1 MKRAFTL
8 IELILIMALLT
19 IAVSMTAPTLSRFFR
34 GRTLE
39 AEARR
44 LLALTHIG
52 QSRAVSE
59 GVPIDLW
66 VDPEEGSFGLE
77 AEPSYE
83 ESDPKAIINSI
94 DPSLQIQVVA
104 RPLAAATN
112 TLTRFTGTSNV
123 SVPKAQLIHPTL
135 PTIRF
140 LPDGTI
146 GETSPQSLRLLGRD
160 GDSLWLGQTRNRLNY
175 EIRTTER

>member
-1 MKRAFTL
+1 MRRAFTL

-59 GVPIDLW
+59 GVPVDLW

-83 ESDPKAIINSI
+83 ANDPKAIVNSI
-94 DPSLQIQVVA
+94 DSSLQIQVVA
-104 RPLAAATN
+104 RTLMSATN
-112 TLTRFTGTSNV
+112 TLTRLTGSSTV

-146 GETSPQSLRLLGRD
+146 SDTSPQSLRLIGRD
-160 GDSLWLGQTRNRLNY
+160 GDSLWLAQTRNRLSY
-175 EIRTTER
+175 EIRTTEK

>member
-1 MKRAFTL
+1 MRRAFTL

-59 GVPIDLW
+59 GVPVDLW
-66 VDPEEGSFGLE
+66 VDPEVGSFGLE

-83 ESDPKAIINSI
+83 ANDPKAIVNSI
-94 DPSLQIQVVA
+94 DSSLQIQVVA
-104 RPLAAATN
+104 RTLMSATN
-112 TLTRFTGTSNV
+112 TLTRLTGSSTV

-140 LPDGTI
+140 LPDGSI
-146 GETSPQSLRLLGRD
+146 SDTSPQSLRLLGRD
-160 GDSLWLGQTRNRLNY
+160 GDSLWLAQTRNRLNY
-175 EIRTTER
+175 EIRTTEK